1 MNYQGMKRLQA
12 AIVISAIAD
21 YKISYDN
28 YQQHFANIEIPST
41 DYMTAAIEVSQREY
55 LKELEKFFHS
65 AWFEMINPIP
75 GLTGDEILA
84 HVRSDPSP
92 ELIIRC
98 RRNILEGPRR

>member
-21 YKISYDN
+21 YKHAYDY
-28 YQQHFANIEIPST
+28 YQKEWANEGGNA
-41 DYMTAAIEVSQREY
+41 DYVIVVQRENARQDVIR
-55 LKELEKFFHS
+55 LEKFFHS
-65 AWFEMINPIP
+65 EWFEMINPVP
-75 GLTGDEILA
+75 SMSGDDILK
-84 HVRSDPSP
+84 HIRSDLDP